1 METIGIIIG
10 VLIITILLAILVT
23 YLVLIWK
30 ARIIKKKA
38 QKYMEQ
44 KGIDTV
50 IKLTEKYLIKK

>member
-1 METIGIIIG
+1 METIGIIMG

-23 YLVLIWK
+23 YFVLIWK

-44 KGIDTV
+44 KGINTV
-50 IKLTEKYLIKK
+50 IKLSEKYLINK